1 MKPIQKY
8 RHLRLVTASLET
20 LSEGPITRLD
30 LWYRYQPVNY
40 KKMISTFCTKIV
52 LLRALIY
59 LGFQWK

>member
-1 MKPIQKY
+1 MKPIHKH
-8 RHLRLVTASLET
+8 RHLRLVTTCVEP

-40 KKMISTFCTKIV
+40 KKMVSTFCTKIV

-59 LGFQWK
+59 LGLQWK